1 MDLSRSDILALL
13 LRLLKDSLTKGN
25 KIIRRRP
32 QKGPQALD
40 AAQSFDK
47 VIPGSS
53 TPIKPLDYGIW
64 PSSPQPL
71 SEALRRDNLM
81 EATQNSMMGLT
92 QEQRRMSTKEEDTFT
107 EFRQILLSFGH
118 RYDAG
123 GRVFV
128 LQDTQQE
135 SAIIVRVRRG
145 APFLM
150 SIPPPSFWLVLITFP
165 NSWMY
170 ALSPIRPVRLYK
182 RVKPTPAKRL
192 YNTISPF
199 IAPSTA
205 IISVS
210 TTELERKMFLKLVS

>member
-1 MDLSRSDILALL
+1 MDLSRSDTLAVL
-13 LRLLKDSLTKGN
+13 LRLLKDSLTEGK
-25 KIIRRRP
+25 KIIRSRP
-32 QKGPQALD
+32 QKGPPQALD

-53 TPIKPLDYGIW
+53 TPIKPLDYGTW
-64 PSSPQPL
+64 PSSESQPL

-81 EATQNSMMGLT
+81 KATQNSMMGLT

-107 EFRQILLSFGH
+107 EFRQILLSLGH

-145 APFLM
+145 ASFLM
-150 SIPPPSFWLVLITFP
+150 SMPPPSF
-165 NSWMY
+165 
-170 ALSPIRPVRLYK
+170 
-182 RVKPTPAKRL
+182 
-192 YNTISPF
+192 
-199 IAPSTA
+199 
-205 IISVS
+205 
-210 TTELERKMFLKLVS
+210 

>member
-1 MDLSRSDILALL
+1 MNPETPLITPLAIRFVRFLPEFETNFHSISIQVHLDADLGNDLSRFDILALL

-40 AAQSFDK
+40 AAQSFDT

-53 TPIKPLDYGIW
+53 TPIKPLDYGTW
-64 PSSPQPL
+64 PSSSQPL
-71 SEALRRDNLM
+71 SEALRRDNLR

-135 SAIIVRVRRG
+135 LAIIVRVRRW

-150 SIPPPSFWLVLITFP
+150 SMPPPSF
-165 NSWMY
+165 
-170 ALSPIRPVRLYK
+170 
-182 RVKPTPAKRL
+182 
-192 YNTISPF
+192 
-199 IAPSTA
+199 
-205 IISVS
+205 
-210 TTELERKMFLKLVS
+210 

>member
-13 LRLLKDSLTKGN
+13 LRLLKDSLSKGN

-47 VIPGSS
+47 VIPGS
-53 TPIKPLDYGIW
+53 TPIKPLDYGTW
-64 PSSPQPL
+64 PSSSQPL
-71 SEALRRDNLM
+71 SEALRRDNLR

-135 SAIIVRVRRG
+135 LAIIVRVRRW

-150 SIPPPSFWLVLITFP
+150 SMPPPSF
-165 NSWMY
+165 
-170 ALSPIRPVRLYK
+170 
-182 RVKPTPAKRL
+182 
-192 YNTISPF
+192 
-199 IAPSTA
+199 
-205 IISVS
+205 
-210 TTELERKMFLKLVS
+210 